1 MEEKRNFI
9 VQDENGMQS
18 IAEILTMLEID
29 GIEYVVYS
37 IDNDIETSDV
47 YAARV
52 VKDHNGNDTIV
63 SIENDEEKRLV
74 FGIIEKMI
82 NES

>member
-29 GIEYVVYS
+29 GNEYVVYS
-37 IDNDIETSDV
+37 IDKDLENSDV
-47 YAARV
+47 YAAKV
-52 VKDHNGNDTIV
+52 IKDQDNNDRIV
-63 SIENDEEKRLV
+63 SIENEEEKKKV
-74 FGIIEKMI
+74 FGIVEKMI